1 MGGAETVRTHA
12 CSARACTAMGLL
24 VVTRARAT
32 EVPSSPAATEVS
44 TRTESQPMTALGLGL
59 GLGLGSGLGLG
70 LGLGLELELG
80 SGLEDGEPA
89 YDGVVAETRLQQHL
103 TLLARVGVGGWLSW
117 D

>member
-1 MGGAETVRTHA
+1 MGGAETVLTHA
-12 CSARACTAMGLL
+12 CSARTCTAMGLL

-70 LGLGLELELG
+70 LGLGLELG
-80 SGLEDGEPA
+80 FGLEDGEPA